1 MNRARSRDTGFALLE
16 VIVAMAIAS
25 IALATIYRTI
35 GDGLRA
41 ASRVKTMQTAVVAA
55 RTHLDA
61 LGGEGVLRAGTTAGR
76 YDNDI
81 RWRLTIADLSG
92 QRAEA
97 NSPRPYWIALVAM
110 DRSGAPLFNLET
122 ARIAREAP

>member
-1 MNRARSRDTGFALLE
+1 MTRARSHQQGYALLE

-25 IALATIYRTI
+25 VALATIYRTI

-41 ASRVKTMQTAVVAA
+41 ASKVKTMQAAVVAA

-61 LGGEGVLRAGTTAGR
+61 LGSEGVLGAGTTTGT
-76 YDNDI
+76 YGNGV

-92 QRAEA
+92 PKADA
-97 NSPRPYWIALVAM
+97 TSLRPYWIKLVAI
-110 DRSGAPLFNLET
+110 DRSGAPLLNLET
-122 ARIAREAP
+122 AKIAQGAQ